1 MTPMP
6 KCPSFGFVPCQK
18 RRLAISRS
26 DPIVE
31 TPLHVLYGNLLAVG
45 DRLRLRTSEPDGR
58 TAHFGPHCGEET
70 NGESPLNCRRLVSA
84 LQEQAM
90 SFSWMVTN
98 FVFLFLK
105 HPVDLNVS
113 LDEGVQMWH
122 SASLGRGLLKR
133 VADTSPLIISDP
145 RSPSSPVASVGQ
157 SAGQAA
163 PGASR

>member
-1 MTPMP
+1 MKGKGEFPNRIRFHARTLDENFLIRFRQSSNDSTA
-6 KCPSFGFVPCQK
+6 KVPSFGLVPCQK

-84 LQEQAM
+84 LLEKTWF
-90 SFSWMVTN
+90 FS
-98 FVFLFLK
+98 
-105 HPVDLNVS
+105 
-113 LDEGVQMWH
+113 
-122 SASLGRGLLKR
+122 
-133 VADTSPLIISDP
+133 
-145 RSPSSPVASVGQ
+145 
-157 SAGQAA
+157 
-163 PGASR
+163 